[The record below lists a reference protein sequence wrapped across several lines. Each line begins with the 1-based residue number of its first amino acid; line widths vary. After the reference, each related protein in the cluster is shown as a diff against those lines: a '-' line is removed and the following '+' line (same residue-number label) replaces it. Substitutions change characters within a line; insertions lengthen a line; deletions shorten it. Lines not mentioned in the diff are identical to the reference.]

1 MISSKS
7 PDLEDQF
14 CRTKRAVDHEVSK
27 GVVDLLEELL
37 QDLDDVAVAVEAA
50 ERHAKVVRGRCRTR
64 DANAGRSEHESKISV
79 CRARDAKAG
88 RSEHESTI
96 SV

>member
-50 ERHAKVVRGRCRTR
+50 ERHVEEVALRHAVL
-64 DANAGRSEHESKISV
+64 AGGDDPRHLNRRSAAAR
-79 CRARDAKAG
+79 RADEQPIFQTDFLRKF
-88 RSEHESTI
+88 
-96 SV
+96 